1 MTAPSIANTIANT
14 ITNTKQRVVII
25 DTGCAN
31 VSSVRFA
38 IERLGYQVQISKD
51 PQVVLAADKLFL
63 PGVGTASEAMH
74 NLEQRDL
81 VSLVKQVTKPLLGI
95 CLGMQLLG
103 KESQEHGQNGNDIIP
118 CLALCDASV
127 EKIQA
132 EGLPLPHMG
141 WNTITPEDNHPLFKD
156 IPAGSY
162 FYFVHSYA
170 MPVFDHRDNQSGATI
185 ATTEYGQPF
194 TAAVQNGN
202 YYGVQFHPERS
213 SKAGAQL
220 IKNFLEL

>member
-1 MTAPSIANTIANT
+1 MTAPSIANT

-51 PQVVLAADKLFL
+51 PQVVLTADKLFL

>member
-1 MTAPSIANTIANT
+1 MTAPSIANT

-103 KESQEHGQNGNDIIP
+103 KESQEHSQNGNDIIP

>member
-1 MTAPSIANTIANT
+1 MTAPSIANT

-31 VSSVRFA
+31 ISSVRFA

-103 KESQEHGQNGNDIIP
+103 KESQEHSQNGNDIIP